1 VMVTVTT
8 PVGFDAKATVM
19 KMGSLQTD
27 TGIHE
32 NGVIDVTC
40 VLFHTF
46 VDTVRLG
53 MVMHHYQGQGHVGR
67 GTWAETGPHGRGHEG
82 RGM

>member
-1 VMVTVTT
+1 MIVTVTT

-19 KMGSLQTD
+19 KESLQTV
-27 TGIHE
+27 TGSHE
-32 NGVIDVTC
+32 NGATDVTC

-53 MVMHHYQGQGHVGR
+53 MVMRHYQGQGQVGR
-67 GTWAETGPHGRGHEG
+67 GTWAETGPHGRGPEG

>member
-1 VMVTVTT
+1 MVTVTT

-19 KMGSLQTD
+19 KMESLQTV
-27 TGIHE
+27 TGSRE
-32 NGVIDVTC
+32 NGATDVTC

-53 MVMHHYQGQGHVGR
+53 MVMRHYQGQGQVGR
-67 GTWAETGPHGRGHEG
+67 GTWAETGPHGRGPEG

>member
-1 VMVTVTT
+1 MVTVTT

-19 KMGSLQTD
+19 KMESLQTV
-27 TGIHE
+27 TGSHE
-32 NGVIDVTC
+32 NGATDVTC

-46 VDTVRLG
+46 VDTVRLE
-53 MVMHHYQGQGHVGR
+53 MVMRHYQGQGQVGR
-67 GTWAETGPHGRGHEG
+67 GTWAETRPHGRGPEG